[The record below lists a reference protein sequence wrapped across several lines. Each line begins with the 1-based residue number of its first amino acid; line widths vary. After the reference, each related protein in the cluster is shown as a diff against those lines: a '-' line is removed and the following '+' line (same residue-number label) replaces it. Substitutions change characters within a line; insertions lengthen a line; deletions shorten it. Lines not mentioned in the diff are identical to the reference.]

1 MTEGIRAARTAKAA
15 VIATVVATASFSV
28 GAASGAP
35 LKPVLNPQWS
45 GYAVTAKHVSYTS
58 ITGTWTEPV
67 MSCPAGGTP
76 ALSAAWVGL
85 GGLTTKGL
93 EQVGVDANCDAKG
106 QPAYFAWFEIL
117 PDVAHNV
124 AEKVSSGD
132 LITGSVKRI
141 GLALVELRIVNH
153 TRHWTFDR
161 KITWG
166 AADVS
171 SAEWIVEAPYSCKR
185 FTCQSSPLANFGAI
199 SFHDVAAVGNGRL
212 GTLANPAWK
221 TTQINLAPCV
231 RTKTSPTA
239 GATPAAPSSDGTI
252 FGVSWVRD
260 AGLPPPCKGRS
271 SVTIGVVPNYTSP

>member
-1 MTEGIRAARTAKAA
+1 MPATGMAKAVAIA
-15 VIATVVATASFSV
+15 VLVAGACIGASAAY
-28 GAASGAP
+28 GASSE
-35 LKPVLNPQWS
+35 PVLNPQWS

-58 ITGTWTEPV
+58 ITGTWAEPA
-67 MSCPAGGTP
+67 MSCRAGDTP

-106 QPAYFAWFEIL
+106 HPTYFAWFEIL

-132 LITGSVKRI
+132 LITGSVRRI

-153 TRHWTFDR
+153 TQHWTFDR

-171 SAEWIVEAPYSCKR
+171 SAEWIVEAPFSCKR
-185 FTCQSSPLANFGAI
+185 FTCQPSPLANFGSI
-199 SFHDVAAVGNGRL
+199 SFHNLAAVGNGRL
-212 GTLANPAWK
+212 GTLSNPAWK
-221 TTQINLAPCV
+221 TTQINLAPCA

-239 GATPAAPSSDGTI
+239 GATPASPSSDGTI

-271 SVTIGVVPNYTSP
+271 GSVTIGVVPNYTSP

>member
-1 MTEGIRAARTAKAA
+1 LAKAVAIA
-15 VIATVVATASFSV
+15 VLVATVSLTAS
-28 GAASGAP
+28 AAYGRSS
-35 LKPVLNPQWS
+35 KPVLNPQWS
-45 GYAVTAKHVSYTS
+45 GYVVTAKHVSYTN

-67 MSCPAGGTP
+67 MSCPAGAAP

-85 GGLTTKGL
+85 GGLTTKIL

-106 QPAYFAWFEIL
+106 RAAYFAWFEIL
-117 PDVAHNV
+117 PDVAHN
-124 AEKVSSGD
+124 APEKVSSGD
-132 LITGSVKRI
+132 VITGSVKRI

-171 SAEWIVEAPYSCKR
+171 SAEWIVEAPFACKR
-185 FTCQSSPLANFGAI
+185 FTCQSSPLANFGSM

-212 GTLANPAWK
+212 GTLSNPAWK

-239 GATPAAPSSDGTI
+239 GATPAAPSSHGTI
-252 FGVSWVRD
+252 FGVSWIRD
-260 AGLPPPCKGRS
+260 AGLPAPCKGDS
-271 SVTIGVVPNYTSP
+271 GSVTIGVIPDYTYP

>member
-1 MTEGIRAARTAKAA
+1 MRASWLTKAVA
-15 VIATVVATASFSV
+15 IAMLAATAGFGG
-28 GAASGAP
+28 GAANGATS
-35 LKPVLNPQWS
+35 KPVLNPQWS

-58 ITGTWTEPV
+58 ITGTWTEPA
-67 MSCPAGGTP
+67 MRCRAGDAP

-85 GGLTTKGL
+85 GGLTTKSL

-106 QPAYFAWFEIL
+106 RPAYFAWFEIL

-132 LITGSVKRI
+132 VITGSVKRI

-153 TRHWTFDR
+153 TRGWTFDR

-171 SAEWIVEAPYSCKR
+171 SAEWIVEAPFSCRR
-185 FTCQSSPLANFGAI
+185 FTCQTSRLANFGSL
-199 SFHDVAAVGNGRL
+199 SFHDVAAVGNGKL
-212 GTLANPAWK
+212 GTLSNPAWK

-231 RTKTSPTA
+231 RTKTSPAA
-239 GATPAAPSSDGTI
+239 GATPAAPSSDGTV
-252 FGVSWVRD
+252 FGVSWVKD

-271 SVTIGVVPNYTSP
+271 GPVTVGVVPNYTSP